1 MTMILTKHSQ
11 IKPDHGLFCIRQ
23 FYNKKGIIYCIKKKR
38 EKMRLDRFQ
47 ENVQHTMSYGNHP
60 HISLKIHVAFV
71 IIRFLLRTK
80 RALSISI
87 SAMF

>member
-1 MTMILTKHSQ
+1 
-11 IKPDHGLFCIRQ
+11 
-23 FYNKKGIIYCIKKKR
+23 
-38 EKMRLDRFQ
+38 MRLDRFQ